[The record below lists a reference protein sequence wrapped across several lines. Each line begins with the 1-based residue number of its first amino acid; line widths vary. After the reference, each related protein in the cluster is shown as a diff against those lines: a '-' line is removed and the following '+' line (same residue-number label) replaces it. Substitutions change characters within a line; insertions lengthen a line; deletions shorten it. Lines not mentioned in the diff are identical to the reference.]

1 MEFCVM
7 CRLRFL
13 DPMGLLLWFWL
24 CLRLDKV
31 AKRQKMDGSGVDIG
45 MNTILF
51 DARWESCERLGTDVR
66 MFFYVLVVGVVGV
79 VDVAKN
85 DALYENVDNQFGVLS
100 LL

>member
-1 MEFCVM
+1 M
-7 CRLRFL
+7 L
-13 DPMGLLLWFWL
+13 DG
-24 CLRLDKV
+24 RV
-31 AKRQKMDGSGVDIG
+31 AS
-45 MNTILF
+45 
-51 DARWESCERLGTDVR
+51 AWVR